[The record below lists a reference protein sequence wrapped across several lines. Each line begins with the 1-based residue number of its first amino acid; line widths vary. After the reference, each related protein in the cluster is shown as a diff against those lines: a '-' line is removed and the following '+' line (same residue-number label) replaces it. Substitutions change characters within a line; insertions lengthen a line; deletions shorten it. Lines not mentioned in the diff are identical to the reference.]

1 MSLHDDIMN
10 IPHAF
15 DTYPFG
21 RMERVSYVTG
31 HRDARHAAAE
41 LAVEADTEIER
52 LKAENAGLRVRLD
65 ECNRRINE
73 MTPRKLTKLQV
84 AEFVVDAPNLEA
96 AIRASYN
103 AGHDAGWNA
112 GRERLEHEEN
122 DE

>member
-10 IPHAF
+10 IQRA
-15 DTYPFG
+15 
-21 RMERVSYVTG
+21 VQKQLS
-31 HRDARHAAAE
+31 AAAE
-41 LAVEADTEIER
+41 MAIKADTEIEQ
-52 LKAENAGLRVRLD
+52 LKAENAKLRVRLD

-103 AGHDAGWNA
+103 AGHDAG
-112 GRERLEHEEN
+112 RESRRHEEN